1 MITGTKAAIEVAKGL
16 IQVGSFH
23 QTLVAVSRYI
33 FVQKTITKGTLK
45 AASRVGQPPLHLHEM
60 MIPGYLVAK
69 VIGKGGEVI
78 KAIQEVSGAKIVIIQ
93 QSKE

>member
-23 QTLVAVSRYI
+23 QTLVAVTRYI

-78 KAIQEVSGAKIVIIQ
+78 KEIQADTGVKIIILQ
-93 QSKE
+93 ETKE